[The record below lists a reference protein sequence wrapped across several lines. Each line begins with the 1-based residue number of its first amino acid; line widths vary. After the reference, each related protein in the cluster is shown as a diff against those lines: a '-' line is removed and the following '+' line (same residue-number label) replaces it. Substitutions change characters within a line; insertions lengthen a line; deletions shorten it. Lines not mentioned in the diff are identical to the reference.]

1 MKAYFNSLIKIN
13 YKPRLHGRS
22 RLQGKSRWLL
32 LGLLASLSLMTLAL
46 TGCQSK
52 DPVANNPGST
62 DVAGAET
69 TLAVE
74 QPSLKVYASIYP
86 LYEFAKQIGQDLVTV
101 EMIIPPGTDAH
112 DFEPSAKL
120 VGSIESADILVYNGL
135 GLEHWMDS
143 LISSIGEGVLT
154 VNTSDGVETLS
165 IEAALAHDHA
175 HEGEATHEDGSMDP
189 HIWLD
194 PQRAL
199 IQAENVLKAFI
210 EKDPTNQSTYQA
222 NFEVLKAKL
231 EKLDQDFSDALKS
244 TARTEIVVGHAAFGY
259 LTDRYGLEQLAI
271 SGISPLEEPSAAQL
285 GDMSQ
290 LVKEHGVTV
299 IFYEVLASPKFSEVI
314 AAETGTK
321 TAVLNP
327 LEGLTADQ
335 FEKGEDYFTLMYQN
349 LDALLSALN

>member
-1 MKAYFNSLIKIN
+1 MKAYFRSLIKI
-13 YKPRLHGRS
+13 YPKP

-32 LGLLASLSLMTLAL
+32 IGLLASLSLMSLAL

-52 DPVANNPGST
+52 DPVADKPESN
-62 DVAGAET
+62 DVTGAET
-69 TLAVE
+69 TLAAE
-74 QPSLKVYASIYP
+74 QTSLKVYASIYP

-120 VGSIESADILVYNGL
+120 VGAIESADVLLYNGL

-143 LISSIGEGVLT
+143 LIGSIGEGVLT

-165 IEAALAHDHA
+165 IEAALAHDH
-175 HEGEATHEDGSMDP
+175 EGEAAHEDGSADP

-199 IQAENVLKAFI
+199 IQAQNVLDAFI
-210 EKDPTNQSTYQA
+210 EKDPANQSAYQA
-222 NFEVLKAKL
+222 NFEILKAKL

-244 TARTEIVVGHAAFGY
+244 TTRTEIVVGHAAFGY
-259 LTDRYGLEQLAI
+259 LTNRYGLEQLAI

-285 GDMSQ
+285 GEMSQ

-335 FEKGEDYFTLMYQN
+335 FEQGEDYFTLMYQN